1 MKVITEATLRNEL
14 RAEMPESYTV
24 PDGMMLSPAARE
36 YLQMAKIKVV
46 EKKQNKPLTI
56 SYSEPVEQNKNPR
69 ITAEYKKKKFV
80 SEEAEDTCVTAFEE
94 RKAAEEKAAEKKPK
108 YVDEQTGAFYFEKP
122 EHMTQLHGNLLVNK
136 DDKRILFRGK
146 LDSLEADFVLK
157 QTELLD
163 MGEDRSIV
171 MDLED
176 VLGSIR
182 EIMKCDVLD
191 LPFERETI
199 IGLTHDELRA
209 HSHNPLKYYKVKQM
223 VLPSYKLGHTYA
235 ILNYLRAQVREVEVA
250 AATAFNNGKGFDK
263 ADIIEELNRMSSA
276 MHIIMCKYL
285 AKIQSEEEN

>member
-14 RAEMPESYTV
+14 KAEHPEAYIV
-24 PDGMMLSPAARE
+24 PDNMMLSPAARE
-36 YLQMAKIKVV
+36 YLQMQKIKVV

-56 SYSEPVEQNKNPR
+56 SYSEPVEQNSNPR
-69 ITAEYKKKKFV
+69 ITPEYKKKV
-80 SEEAEDTCVTAFEE
+80 DPQSEEEPA
-94 RKAAEEKAAEKKPK
+94 KKPK
-108 YVDEQTGAFYFEKP
+108 YVDDQTGAFYYDKP
-122 EHMTQLHGNLLVNK
+122 EHMTQLHGNILVNK

-157 QTELLD
+157 QTELID
-163 MGEDRSIV
+163 MGEDRSLI

-176 VLGSIR
+176 VLTSIR
-182 EIMKCDVLD
+182 EIMKSDVLD
-191 LPFERETI
+191 LPFERETM

-223 VLPSYKLGHTYA
+223 VLPSYTLGHTYA

-276 MHIIMCKYL
+276 MHILMCKYL
-285 AKIQSEEEN
+285 AKVQSEEEN